1 MLKLIASAV
10 LVLIVAVL
18 IYAATRPDT
27 FRVERSARIKA
38 PPERIFALLSDFRQ
52 WQGWSTWEKMD
63 PAMKKTY
70 SGPASGTGAVYEW
83 DGNRKVGHGRMEI
96 VASVPSSS
104 LTVKLDFLKPFEAH
118 NTAEFAL
125 QAQGEYTQV
134 NWSMYG
140 PAPFI
145 SKLIQVFVSVD
156 RMVGKDFE
164 DSLAGLKAV
173 AERQ

>member
-1 MLKLIASAV
+1 MLKLIAPAV

-38 PPERIFALLSDFRQ
+38 PPETIFAILGDFRQ

-70 SGPASGTGAVYEW
+70 SGPASGTGAIYEW
-83 DGNRKVGHGRMEI
+83 DGNNKVGQGRMEI
-96 VASVPSSS
+96 VASAPPSR
-104 LTVKLDFLKPFEAH
+104 LTIKLDFLKPFEAH
-118 NTAEFAL
+118 NMAEFAL
-125 QAQGEYTQV
+125 QPQGEYTEV
-134 NWSMYG
+134 KWFMYG
-140 PAPFI
+140 PTPFL
-145 SKLIQVFVSVD
+145 SKLIQVFVSMD